1 MFGSLASI
9 SLIMQKQAIQ
19 KIFQEKFG
27 KEPILVR
34 APGRI
39 NFIGEHLDYNEGFV
53 LPAAIDREMLIA
65 VAANQT
71 SECHV
76 YSADLQE
83 SSSFSIHDLQPG
95 KHWFNY
101 LQGILHGIKQIGFPL
116 SGVDVVISGNIPL
129 GAGLSSSAALCCG
142 FGMAMAKIL
151 NIDLARLAIA
161 KVAQYSEHHFAGVKC
176 GIMDQYA
183 SLFGKKNHA
192 LLLDCKTLGHELV
205 QFNFPE
211 IDILLVDTKVKH
223 SLADTAY
230 NNRRE
235 ACESGVALVRRKYD
249 VTFLREV
256 SLAMLMDMREDFPD
270 DIFRRCHYVVTE
282 MERTRLAVEL
292 LRKKDIIGFGKLLY
306 EAHTGLSRDYEVSCK
321 EADFLVG
328 LAKENRQVLGAR
340 MMGGGFG
347 GCTINLVKKNET
359 AHFSETVR
367 EKYFNAFK
375 IETEFYNMKLVDGVE
390 LLP

>member
-1 MFGSLASI
+1 
-9 SLIMQKQAIQ
+9 MQQESVRN
-19 KIFQEKFG
+19 IFQEKFG
-27 KEPILVR
+27 KDPILVR

-65 VAANQT
+65 VAQNNSSQ
-71 SECHV
+71 CHV
-76 YSADLQE
+76 YSADLNE
-83 SSSFSIHDLQPG
+83 SSSFSISDLQPG
-95 KHWFNY
+95 KQWYHY
-101 LQGILHGIKQIGFPL
+101 LQGVLHGIKEIGL
-116 SGVDVVISGNIPL
+116 ELDGVDVVVSGNIPL

-142 FGMAMAKIL
+142 FGMAVSHALKL
-151 NIDLARLAIA
+151 NLSRLAIA
-161 KVAQYSEHHFAGVKC
+161 KIAQYSEHHFAGVKC

-183 SLFGKKNHA
+183 SLFGKKDHA

-205 QFNFPE
+205 PFNFPE
-211 IDILLVDTKVKH
+211 IEILLVDTKVKH

-235 ACESGVALVRRKYD
+235 ACEAGVALVRRKYD

-282 MERTRLAVEL
+282 MERTRKAVSL
-292 LRKKDIIGFGKLLY
+292 LRKKDIVGFGKLLY
-306 EAHTGLSRDYEVSCK
+306 ETHTGLSRDYEVSCK

-328 LAKENRQVLGAR
+328 LARENRQVLGSR

-347 GCTINLVKKNET
+347 GCTINLLKKNET
-359 AHFSETVR
+359 DHFIETVR
-367 EKYFNAFK
+367 EKYFDAFK
-375 IETEFYNMKLVDGVE
+375 IEPGFYKMKLADGVE
-390 LLP
+390 VLEGRQGNPF